1 MCGIKSALRLSSQ
14 TGFPEWDYSDDSS
27 DSEDEIPSNQVIK
40 PCTYYTLSGASFQLG
55 SVKIIQTKLTPASE
69 CYLINVKVF
78 WTRKFAQSKA

>member
-40 PCTYYTLSGASFQLG
+40 PCTYLFIIWS
-55 SVKIIQTKLTPASE
+55 KIIIIQTKLTPASE
-69 CYLINVKVF
+69 CYLINAKVF
-78 WTRKFAQSKA
+78 

>member
-40 PCTYYTLSGASFQLG
+40 PCTYLFIIWSFQLG

-69 CYLINVKVF
+69 CYLINAKVF
-78 WTRKFAQSKA
+78 